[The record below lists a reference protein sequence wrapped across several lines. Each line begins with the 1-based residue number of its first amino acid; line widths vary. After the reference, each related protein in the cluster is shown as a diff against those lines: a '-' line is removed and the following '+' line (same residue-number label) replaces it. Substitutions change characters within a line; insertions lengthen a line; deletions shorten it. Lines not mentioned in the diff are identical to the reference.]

1 MTNDM
6 TTGNPVKLILL
17 FSIPLLIG
25 NIFQQ
30 FYSMVD
36 TIIVGRF
43 VGVEAL
49 AAVGTTSSMVFLV
62 NGFVMGLTSGFAV
75 LISQK
80 YGAKDEAGV
89 KKAVASSITLS
100 IIATI
105 IVTFISV
112 ISAKPLLALMNTP
125 SNIMK
130 DASTYIIILYAG
142 NVAIIFYNMMA
153 AILRA
158 LGDSKTPLYFLI
170 VSSVLNIILDL
181 VLIINFK
188 MGVAGAAYA
197 TVISQGVSALLC
209 VIYTYK
215 KYKILRL
222 KKEDFKVKKKYYR
235 KHLKIGIPMALQ
247 FSITAIGIMTVQSAI
262 NIFGSTVIASYAAAS
277 KVLQLVMQPATTLG
291 VTMATYCGQNIGA
304 KRYDRI
310 KLGVKKC
317 VQISII
323 TSLISAMVLIFL
335 GKYFVMMFVSNP
347 DAEILSYAQQVLNI
361 SAIFFIPLGLIF
373 VYRNALQGIGDS
385 FIPMMAGVYEL
396 VARAVVAFTLPKVLE
411 FMGICLADPVAWFA
425 AVIPLAYTYYKREK
439 SFKYE
444 SPIKFQK
451 KNFSGKYLPEVFT
464 SRLILI

>member
-235 KHLKIGIPMALQ
+235 KHLKVGIPMALQ
-247 FSITAIGIMTVQSAI
+247 FSITTIGIMTVQSAI

-335 GKYFVMMFVSNP
+335 GKYFVMIFVSNP

-444 SPIKFQK
+444 S
-451 KNFSGKYLPEVFT
+451 E
-464 SRLILI
+464 

>member
-6 TTGNPVKLILL
+6 TIGNPVKLILL

-262 NIFGSTVIASYAAAS
+262 NIFGSTVIASYAASS

-444 SPIKFQK
+444 S
-451 KNFSGKYLPEVFT
+451 E
-464 SRLILI
+464 

>member
-49 AAVGTTSSMVFLV
+49 AAVGTTGSMVFLV

-112 ISAKPLLALMNTP
+112 ISAKPLLTLMNTP

-197 TVISQGVSALLC
+197 TVVSQGVSALLC

-235 KHLKIGIPMALQ
+235 RHLKVGIPMALQ

-396 VARAVVAFTLPKVLE
+396 VARAVVAFTLPTVLE
-411 FMGICLADPVAWFA
+411 FMGICLADHVAWFA

-444 SPIKFQK
+444 S
-451 KNFSGKYLPEVFT
+451 E
-464 SRLILI
+464 

>member
-112 ISAKPLLALMNTP
+112 ISAKPLLTLMNTP

-130 DASTYIIILYAG
+130 DASAYIIILYAG

-222 KKEDFKVKKKYYR
+222 KKEDFKVKKRYYR

-262 NIFGSTVIASYAAAS
+262 NIFGSTVIASYAASS

-444 SPIKFQK
+444 S
-451 KNFSGKYLPEVFT
+451 E
-464 SRLILI
+464 

>member
-49 AAVGTTSSMVFLV
+49 AAVGTTGSMVFLV

-112 ISAKPLLALMNTP
+112 ISAKPLLTLMNTP

-197 TVISQGVSALLC
+197 TVVSQGVSALLC

-235 KHLKIGIPMALQ
+235 RHLKVGIPMALQ

-262 NIFGSTVIASYAAAS
+262 NIFGSTVIASYAASS

-310 KLGVKKC
+310 KLGVKRC

-323 TSLISAMVLIFL
+323 TSLTSAMVLIFL

-444 SPIKFQK
+444 S
-451 KNFSGKYLPEVFT
+451 E
-464 SRLILI
+464 

>member
-235 KHLKIGIPMALQ
+235 KHLKVGIPMALQ

-335 GKYFVMMFVSNP
+335 GKYFVMIFVSNP

-439 SFKYE
+439 NFKYE
-444 SPIKFQK
+444 S
-451 KNFSGKYLPEVFT
+451 E
-464 SRLILI
+464 

>member
-49 AAVGTTSSMVFLV
+49 AAVGTTGSMVFLV

-80 YGAKDEAGV
+80 YGSKDEAGV

-112 ISAKPLLALMNTP
+112 ISAKPLLTLMNTP

-197 TVISQGVSALLC
+197 TVVSQGVSALLC

-235 KHLKIGIPMALQ
+235 RHLKVGIPMALQ

-262 NIFGSTVIASYAAAS
+262 NIFGSTVIASYAASS

-444 SPIKFQK
+444 S
-451 KNFSGKYLPEVFT
+451 E
-464 SRLILI
+464 

>member
-235 KHLKIGIPMALQ
+235 KHLKVGIPMALQ

-335 GKYFVMMFVSNP
+335 GKYFVMIFVSNP

-373 VYRNALQGIGDS
+373 DYRSALQGIGDS

-444 SPIKFQK
+444 S
-451 KNFSGKYLPEVFT
+451 E
-464 SRLILI
+464 